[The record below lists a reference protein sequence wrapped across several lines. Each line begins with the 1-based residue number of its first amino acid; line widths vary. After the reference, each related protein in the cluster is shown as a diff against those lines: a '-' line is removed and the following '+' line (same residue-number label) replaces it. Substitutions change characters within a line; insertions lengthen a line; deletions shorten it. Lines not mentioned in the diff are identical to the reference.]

1 MKRLIIFGL
10 LVVFYLTTA
19 WASQGWYLLTPPLIL
34 DKDSEIQVSVSEPF
48 SKWVIRDAFDN
59 VAECKTYK
67 ENEIKKA
74 VKQTDTMVT
83 ATNTS
88 TMVLAFKSPF
98 AVFFNSAILKFQT
111 EYLLLKDKILQN
123 LLVTAKYLLL
133 H

>member
-74 VKQTDTMVT
+74 VKHRREYTDFTKVT
-83 ATNTS
+83 PGS
-88 TMVLAFKSPF
+88 YVLAMNISVAWQLSQCIASDDPR
-98 AVFFNSAILKFQT
+98 LK
-111 EYLLLKDKILQN
+111 
-123 LLVTAKYLLL
+123 
-133 H
+133 